1 MTAKKEEL
9 FDLAAGNA
17 RAQAAAAVQT
27 DLTALSARPQ
37 NAYEIIM
44 RAVSDPACDPSK
56 LRELLGVKQQWEQD
70 EARKAF
76 ARDMATFQAR
86 CPIVLKGD
94 DAYGKHYARIDRIHR
109 AIRPLLQ
116 ECGFWVTWSV
126 CEITAEAVLLEGT
139 LGHRDGHTMQL
150 KQTVPMPDTLK
161 GQNATQRAGSA
172 QTYAKRYGECAAL
185 GIVTG
190 NDDDGNAAAPK
201 HPVTMEQYA
210 SLRELCEESGAD
222 VARFCKAF
230 GAASL
235 EQFPASEF
243 DKGVAGLKEK
253 LAKRFGGAA

>member
-1 MTAKKEEL
+1 MPVTRE
-9 FDLAAGNA
+9 
-17 RAQAAAAVQT
+17 QT

-44 RAVSDPACDPSK
+44 RAVADPACDPSK
-56 LRELLGVKQQWEQD
+56 LRELLNVKQQWEQD
-70 EARKAF
+70 EARKSF
-76 ARDMATFQAR
+76 ARDMATFQAQ

-94 DAYGKHYARIDRIHR
+94 DAYGKQYARIDRIHR
-109 AIRPLLQ
+109 AIRPLLKD
-116 ECGFWVTWSV
+116 CGFWVTWAV
-126 CEITAEAVLLEGT
+126 CEVTAEAVLLEGT
-139 LGHRDGHTMQL
+139 LGHRDGHTMSL

-190 NDDDGNAAAPK
+190 NDDDGNAGVGAKQA
-201 HPVTMEQYA
+201 VTQEQYA
-210 SLRELCEESGAD
+210 ILRELCEESGAD

-230 GAASL
+230 KAASL
-235 EQFPASEF
+235 EAFPAIEF

-253 LAKRFGGAA
+253 LAQKQKGAA